1 MGVPVWLDER
11 HDFKT
16 CSRCSNHRR
25 DRAPWWVRITL
36 HQRAD
41 FHMESSTP
49 WLSHPYQ
56 FTVSAAQPLVT
67 VIIAVTVINYFS
79 VRTVGRFQTLLTTL
93 KVTGVVA
100 IVILGQLPG
109 KAIAVKSG
117 SLPAPVHSPMETLLM
132 AVVPVMLAYNGFQ
145 WLGNV
150 GGEIVSPR
158 TNLPRAAIL
167 GTSLVVVLYVL
178 VNGVYFHILGFSIV
192 AGSEQFLPTP

>member
-1 MGVPVWLDER
+1 VGSYYPP
-11 HDFKT
+11 
-16 CSRCSNHRR
+16 SARR
-25 DRAPWWVRITL
+25 FSHGIFDY
-36 HQRAD
+36 
-41 FHMESSTP
+41 

-93 KVTGVVA
+93 KVTRVVA

-132 AVVPVMLAYNGFQ
+132 AVVPVLLAYNGFQ